1 MKNVFWGFFF
11 LFIDFNITVNGYALN
26 VLPPFVGCWLL
37 YRGFQELDRESTR
50 FASLRPFAVGLGIYT
65 ALIWVGGLLGVSSG
79 SWIGVLLGI
88 AASIVELY
96 IAWGVI
102 QALRETEEHREAD
115 LNTTA
120 MYRAWMML
128 LVTRIAVYVI
138 QLLGLALW
146 SLAAALAVV
155 CIFIGLV
162 GIILFLV
169 AVWRARQR
177 YEALPPV
184 SEF

>member
-1 MKNVFWGFFF
+1 MKKVFWGFFF
-11 LFIDFNITVNGYALN
+11 LFINFNLTVNGHALN

-37 YRGFQELDRESTR
+37 YRGFQELEGESER

-65 ALIWVGGLLGVSSG
+65 ALIWVGNLLGVDSG

-96 IAWGVI
+96 IAWGVV
-102 QALRETEEHREAD
+102 QALREVEERRQAN

-120 MYRAWMML
+120 MYHAWILL
-128 LVTRIAVYVI
+128 LVTQVAVYGI
-138 QLLGLALW
+138 QLLGLVLW
-146 SLAAALAVV
+146 SLAAALAVI
-155 CIFIGLV
+155 CIFAGLL

-169 AVWRARQR
+169 AVWRSRR
-177 YEALPPV
+177 LYEELPAV
-184 SEF
+184 SDI